1 MNYPHRINA
10 EEATKEFEALP
21 VVYFSLSF
29 PELSQTFVFNEIRS
43 IAELGGDIRVLACKS
58 PLDNRSNLP
67 KVYGYEDRVDTIAD
81 GTSRPSRMRRFW
93 AAAKAASALLI
104 RNPGLLPN
112 VLSAARSGDSVV
124 PFSLKLAIA
133 ARLQSQPDSI
143 VHCHF
148 GPAGKVI
155 ADLKRHGLVRSPMTT
170 VFHGY
175 DITQYIVESRD
186 AYKTLFAEADLLIPI
201 SDFWHRRLAELDAPS
216 DKIHTIRLGVDC
228 NAFAY
233 KRRVVV
239 PGEPM
244 RFITIGRMTEKKG
257 HRYTIEAFKALAERR
272 PDLNICL
279 DVIGDGPDLQEIRAI
294 TAGWQSNARIT
305 LHGALAH
312 QDVRAMLDQSH
323 IFVLPSV
330 VAANGDMEGI
340 PVSIMEAMA
349 MGLPVISTHHS
360 GIPELVED
368 GLSGILV
375 GERDADAL
383 SAAMER
389 LGSQPELLLTMGK
402 AGRAIIEREYNERT
416 QARVLMNALSQISS
430 KQ

>member
-1 MNYPHRINA
+1 MNYPQRINVK
-10 EEATKEFEALP
+10 EATWEFEPFP

-43 IAELGGDIRVLACKS
+43 IAELGGDIRVLSCKS
-58 PLDNRSNLP
+58 PSENRSNLP
-67 KVYGYEDRVDTIAD
+67 NAYGYEDRIDTIFD
-81 GTSRPSRMRRFW
+81 GTTRSSRARRLL
-93 AAAKAASALLI
+93 AAAKAASKLLI
-104 RNPGLLPN
+104 RNPALLPN
-112 VLSAARSGDSVV
+112 VLLAAWSGDTVV
-124 PFSLKLAIA
+124 PFSMKLAIA
-133 ARLQSQPDSI
+133 VRLQSHPDSI
-143 VHCHF
+143 IHCHF

-155 ADLKRHGLVRSPMTT
+155 ADLKKHGLVKSPMTT

-175 DITQYIVESRD
+175 DITQYIVEATD
-186 AYKTLFAEADLLIPI
+186 AYKTLFSEADLLIPI
-201 SDFWHRRLAELDAPS
+201 SDFWRRRLTELGAPS
-216 DKIHTIRLGVDC
+216 DKIRTIRLGVDC
-228 NAFAY
+228 NAFEY
-233 KRRVVV
+233 KRRVAV
-239 PGEPM
+239 PGETT

-294 TAGWQSNARIT
+294 TTGWQSNAKIT

-349 MGLPVISTHHS
+349 MGLPVISTRHS

-368 GLSGILV
+368 DLSGILV
-375 GERDADAL
+375 DERDVDAL

-389 LGSQPELLLTMGK
+389 LGSEPELQLAMGK
-402 AGRAIIEREYNERT
+402 AGRAVIEREYNERT
-416 QARVLMNALSQISS
+416 QARVLMSALSKISS
-430 KQ
+430 KE

>member
-1 MNYPHRINA
+1 MNYSQRINV
-10 EEATKEFEALP
+10 EEATREFEPFP

-43 IAELGGDIRVLACKS
+43 IAELGGDIRVLSCKAPS
-58 PLDNRSNLP
+58 GNRSNLP
-67 KVYGYEDRVDTIAD
+67 KVYGYEDRVDTIFNGAESS
-81 GTSRPSRMRRFW
+81 GRARRLM
-93 AAAKAASALLI
+93 AAVRAASKLLI
-104 RNPGLLPN
+104 RNPALLPN
-112 VLSAARSGDSVV
+112 ILSAARSGDSVV
-124 PFSLKLAIA
+124 PFSTKLAIA
-133 ARLQSQPDSI
+133 DRLQSQPDSI

-155 ADLKRHGLVRSPMTT
+155 ADLKKHGLVRSPITT

-175 DITQYIVESRD
+175 DITQYLVESTD
-186 AYKTLFAEADLLIPI
+186 AYDTLFAEADLLIPI
-201 SDFWHRRLAELDAPS
+201 SDFWHRRLVELGAPS
-216 DKIHTIRLGVDC
+216 DKIRTIRLGVDS
-228 NAFAY
+228 NAFKY
-233 KRRVVV
+233 KQRAAA
-239 PGEPM
+239 PGEAT

-257 HRYTIEAFKALAERR
+257 HRYTVEAFKALAARR

-279 DVIGDGPDLQEIRAI
+279 DVIGDGPDLQEIQAI
-294 TAGWQSNARIT
+294 SQSNARIT

-360 GIPELVED
+360 GIPELVAD
-368 GLSGILV
+368 GSSGILV
-375 GERDADAL
+375 GERDVGAL
-383 SAAMER
+383 SAAMEK
-389 LGSQPELLLTMGK
+389 LGSQPELLLAMGK

-416 QARVLMNALSQISS
+416 QARVLMNELSKISS

>member
-1 MNYPHRINA
+1 MNYSQRINVK
-10 EEATKEFEALP
+10 EATREFEPFP

-58 PLDNRSNLP
+58 PSGNRSNLP
-67 KVYGYEDRVDTIAD
+67 KAYGYEDRVDTIFDGAD
-81 GTSRPSRMRRFW
+81 NFGRARRLL
-93 AAAKAASALLI
+93 AAVKAASRLLI
-104 RNPGLLPN
+104 RNPALLPN

-124 PFSLKLAIA
+124 PFSMKLAIA
-133 ARLQSQPDSI
+133 VRLQSQPDSI
-143 VHCHF
+143 IHCHF

-155 ADLKRHGLVRSPMTT
+155 ADLKKHGLVRSPMTT

-175 DITQYIVESRD
+175 DITQYIVESRN

-201 SDFWHRRLAELDAPS
+201 SDFWHRRLTELEAPS
-216 DKIHTIRLGVDC
+216 EKIRTIRLGVDC
-228 NAFAY
+228 DAFEY
-233 KRRVVV
+233 KRRAAG
-239 PGEPM
+239 PGEAT

-257 HRYTIEAFKALAERR
+257 HRYTVEAFKVLAERR

-279 DVIGDGPDLQEIRAI
+279 DVIGDGPDLEEIGAI
-294 TAGWQSNARIT
+294 ARSDTRIT

-349 MGLPVISTHHS
+349 VGLPVISTHHS
-360 GIPELVED
+360 GIPELVKD
-368 GLSGILV
+368 GSSGILV
-375 GERDADAL
+375 GERDVDAL

-389 LGSQPELLLTMGK
+389 LGSQPELLLAMGK
-402 AGRAIIEREYNERT
+402 AGRAIIEHEYNERT
-416 QARVLMNALSQISS
+416 QARVLMNALSKISS